1 MSFAMLLALLSGCAG
16 VDPRRHADQ
25 IAADAGLSRSEVQT
39 DLFRLVAYLRML
51 DPERPVHLYIE
62 GDGLAWLSRSR
73 LSADP
78 TPQRAQGLEL
88 AAADRSANVVYLARP
103 GQFIDHTRDSCSSA
117 YWSDRRFADEVI
129 RSMNQAL
136 DALVPQASTRGI
148 HLIGYSGGAAAA
160 VLIADRRHDIA
171 SLRTIAGNLAV
182 EAVNDHHRVSPMPES
197 LDPISVASH
206 LADLPQI
213 HFIGAGD
220 TVIPPFVAAAF
231 VKQAGRDDCIRIVE
245 MAGATHGDGWT
256 ANWAG
261 LLSLSPRCGT
271 GTPNIGASSP

>member
-1 MSFAMLLALLSGCAG
+1 MLLALLSGCAGG

-25 IAADAGLSRSEVQT
+25 IAAGAGLARSEVHT
-39 DLFRLVAYLRML
+39 DLFRLVAYMRML
-51 DPERPVHLYIE
+51 DPERPVHVYIE
-62 GDGLAWLSRSR
+62 GDGLAWLSRTR

-78 TPQRAQGLEL
+78 TPQRAQALEL
-88 AAADRSANVVYLARP
+88 AAADRAANVVYLARP
-103 GQFIDHTRDSCSSA
+103 CQFIDHARDSCSSA

-129 RSMNQAL
+129 RSMNHAL
-136 DALVPQASTRGI
+136 DVLVPRASTRGI
-148 HLIGYSGGAAAA
+148 HLIGYSGGAAVA
-160 VLIADRRHDIA
+160 VLIADRRDDIA

-182 EAVNDHHRVSPMPES
+182 EAVNDHHRVSPIPES
-197 LDPISVASH
+197 LDPIAVASH

-220 TVIPPFVAAAF
+220 TVIPPYVVATFVR
-231 VKQAGRDDCIRIVE
+231 QAGRDDCIRIVE

-261 LLSLSPRCGT
+261 LLNLAPRCAT
-271 GTPNIGASSP
+271 GTRNIGAGAP